1 MAAVVEV
8 KASPE
13 LEAAEPGLHG
23 TLRRFAERLNAL
35 RPDEIAAVLAA
46 ATEALSEPAEPAS
59 PAVAA
64 LVGGRRYSA
73 DERVAAEV
81 EVLMRAF
88 ARRRE
93 LLAGALTASQV
104 ARLLGTSRQTPH
116 DRLRAGTLVAA
127 LEDGAWRFPAWQFDP
142 NGDNGVVHGLPDVI
156 RALDVSPIAKI
167 SWITRPNPL
176 LDGDTPLACLKAG
189 QVARVVALAR
199 AVGVD

>member
-1 MAAVVEV
+1 
-8 KASPE
+8 
-13 LEAAEPGLHG
+13 
-23 TLRRFAERLNAL
+23 
-35 RPDEIAAVLAA
+35 
-46 ATEALSEPAEPAS
+46 
-59 PAVAA
+59 
-64 LVGGRRYSA
+64 
-73 DERVAAEV
+73 
-81 EVLMRAF
+81 
-88 ARRRE
+88 RRE

-116 DRLRAGTLVAA
+116 DRLRAGTLVAV